1 MLNLEK
7 YSELRKI
14 EMLSKPTLAK
24 PPSTAGN
31 SLFGKT
37 TELRATVEKIR
48 AIEAGNL
55 SLAKFAA
62 PVFFAGNLCSKK
74 DMDSARRHLAIIA
87 YKAPAKASLLQSA
100 PAIAK
105 TPTKPAAAIVRRSA
119 QELLALDRAA
129 QNELIFIALP
139 VAS

>member
-37 TELRATVEKIR
+37 ADLKAIIAKIK
-48 AIEAGNL
+48 AIESNSP
-55 SLAKFAA
+55 SLKKYSI
-62 PVFFAGNLCSKK
+62 PKMPTGSLCSKK
-74 DMDSARRHLAIIA
+74 DLETARRHLAFIA
-87 YKAPAKASLLQSA
+87 HKTPAKA
-100 PAIAK
+100 
-105 TPTKPAAAIVRRSA
+105 
-119 QELLALDRAA
+119 
-129 QNELIFIALP
+129 
-139 VAS
+139 

>member
-74 DMDSARRHLAIIA
+74 DMDSARRHLA
-87 YKAPAKASLLQSA
+87 S
-100 PAIAK
+100 
-105 TPTKPAAAIVRRSA
+105 
-119 QELLALDRAA
+119 
-129 QNELIFIALP
+129 
-139 VAS
+139 

>member
-1 MLNLEK
+1 MLNLGK
-7 YSELRKI
+7 YSALRGL
-14 EMLSKPTLAK
+14 EMLSGPPLAK

-48 AIEAGNL
+48 AIEAGNP

-62 PVFFAGNLCSKK
+62 PVFSAGNLCSKK

-87 YKAPAKASLLQSA
+87 YKTPAKASLLQSA
-100 PAIAK
+100 PAYCQSSNNARSGHR
-105 TPTKPAAAIVRRSA
+105 AAI
-119 QELLALDRAA
+119 RAG
-129 QNELIFIALP
+129 
-139 VAS
+139 VTCT